1 MAEQKYLEQAKATYA
16 TLCQAFDNHKWH
28 YEKDEEELTIT
39 CEAQSDDLPMEVTV
53 RVDPERRVVLL
64 LSLVPFVVEEDKRID
79 VAIAVSEINKRL
91 VDGCFDYDVLSGHMF
106 FRMTNSFIESKI
118 GEDVFS
124 YMLLSSCHVID
135 KYNDKFMLLGR
146 GLITVEQFLEKV

>member
-53 RVDPERRVVLL
+53 RVDHERRAALL
-64 LSLVPFVVEEDKRID
+64 LSLVPFVIEEDKHID
-79 VAIAVSEINKRL
+79 KSIAVSVIAKVL
-91 VDGCFDYDVLSGHMF
+91 LMDALIITFYHIICFLARQIASSKKNGEGIFLYTFSVLTM
-106 FRMTNSFIESKI
+106 
-118 GEDVFS
+118 
-124 YMLLSSCHVID
+124 
-135 KYNDKFMLLGR
+135 
-146 GLITVEQFLEKV
+146 